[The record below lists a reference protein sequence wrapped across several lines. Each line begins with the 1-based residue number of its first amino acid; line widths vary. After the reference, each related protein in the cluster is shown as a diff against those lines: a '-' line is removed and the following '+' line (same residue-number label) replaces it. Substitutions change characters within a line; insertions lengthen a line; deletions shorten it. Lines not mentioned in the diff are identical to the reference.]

1 MTQQMAPL
9 PADRVNT
16 EHPPFHATGIDFF
29 GPMNVR
35 INRSSVK
42 RWGVIFTCM
51 SCRAVHIELSHSLNT
66 DSFLAA
72 FSRFTSRRGTPR
84 TIYSDNGTNLTSA
97 EKELRELIEQLEE
110 DQICRKQDTIEW
122 HFLPPG
128 ASPMADVWERLVRS
142 TKTILRGL
150 IENETK
156 KLLTDKGLY
165 TLLCEVEFVL
175 ND

>member
-29 GPMNVR
+29 GPLIVR
-35 INRSSVK
+35 VNRSSVK

-51 SCRAVHIELSHSLNT
+51 SCRAVHLELSHSLNT

-84 TIYSDNGTNLTSA
+84 TVYSGNGTNLKSA
-97 EKELRELIEQLEE
+97 EKELRELINQLEE
-110 DQICRKQDTIEW
+110 DQICRKQDTIE
-122 HFLPPG
+122 
-128 ASPMADVWERLVRS
+128 
-142 TKTILRGL
+142 
-150 IENETK
+150 
-156 KLLTDKGLY
+156 
-165 TLLCEVEFVL
+165 
-175 ND
+175 